1 MPYNPETFLAIARTK
16 GIAAARTY
24 KASFTTVTAAPTT
37 SVQQEQ
43 RDPYGER
50 SRPAPAPYVPPAPPF
65 QEPSRPGAPPAPPA
79 PPAYDSRLLQAG
91 RGTNRAPEPVDP
103 SSFAPALALLAQ
115 SPGAGAVFA
124 SLQNA
129 PLAPQFLGPG
139 AAQAARFQGVSPN
152 EIIPQVSIN
161 QLSVDNPPAMGA
173 FLQLIGDTAAGALGG
188 ALDVGF
194 AQANINAERDQN
206 FIQEAADL
214 AGAFFAGGV
223 AGGIDAAQASLQESI
238 TGIDPAQQTIN
249 LGGPASDK
257 EWWEVEGGLG
267 LYRFMRMQMQGGI
280 IPQTFNLTMQQQFG
294 YTNQE
299 MIDRG
304 YVFDENTNMW
314 VFVPGEDL
322 GDAQAGLGGGGYY
335 PSGGGGGG
343 GFNFTYPTPAR
354 SAQGLGLTNWRI

>member
-1 MPYNPETFLAIARTK
+1 
-16 GIAAARTY
+16 
-24 KASFTTVTAAPTT
+24 
-37 SVQQEQ
+37 
-43 RDPYGER
+43 
-50 SRPAPAPYVPPAPPF
+50 
-65 QEPSRPGAPPAPPA
+65 
-79 PPAYDSRLLQAG
+79 
-91 RGTNRAPEPVDP
+91 
-103 SSFAPALALLAQ
+103 
-115 SPGAGAVFA
+115 
-124 SLQNA
+124 
-129 PLAPQFLGPG
+129 
-139 AAQAARFQGVSPN
+139 
-152 EIIPQVSIN
+152 
-161 QLSVDNPPAMGA
+161 MGA
-173 FLQLIGDTAAGALGG
+173 FLQLIGDTALGAFGG
-188 ALDVGF
+188 AIDVGF
-194 AQANINAERDQN
+194 AQINNNAETDR
-206 FIQEAADL
+206 
-214 AGAFFAGGV
+214 GFFAEARSV
-223 AGGIDAAQASLQESI
+223 SDAAMAGFFGGGFDAARASLQESI